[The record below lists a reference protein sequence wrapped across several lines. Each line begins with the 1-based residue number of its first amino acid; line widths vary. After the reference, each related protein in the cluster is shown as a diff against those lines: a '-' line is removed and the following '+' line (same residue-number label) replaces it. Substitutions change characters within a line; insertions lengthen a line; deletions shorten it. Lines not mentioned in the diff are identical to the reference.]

1 MSESG
6 RAANGAMVL
15 FCRLYR
21 LGAAPLRRVESGFR
35 VALRA
40 APAPLLVLLAIVFI
54 HLGVALATTLFFSLG
69 VMGSAFVR
77 IAFTA
82 LVLLA
87 LSQPRPSR
95 LSGDSLLWVVLTGF
109 AIAGLNLFFY
119 QAVARLPLG
128 VVVMIEFLGPLGVAV
143 VASRRAR
150 EYLWIV
156 LAVGGIL
163 LLAPLGEI
171 RIDGVGF
178 AFALAAGVCWAAY
191 IVFGGRLGRQVP
203 GGEGLALAMTVAA
216 LVLLPSGLASG
227 GLALLLPKWLVIGFV
242 VALVSTVIPFSLEF
256 EAMRRMSPRAFGVLL
271 SSEPAV
277 AALVGVAFLGDRLN
291 LQQLAAL
298 LLISV
303 AAVGSTLAERG
314 EERSAISG

>member
-1 MSESG
+1 MSEGG
-6 RAANGAMVL
+6 RVANGAVVL

-54 HLGVALATTLFFSLG
+54 HLGVALATTLFLSLG
-69 VMGSAFVR
+69 VVGSAFVR

-109 AIAGLNLFFY
+109 AIAGLNFFFY

-150 EYLWIV
+150 EYLWV
-156 LAVGGIL
+156 VGCIL